1 MGQLTQMAEK
11 VETTEHDTEGLV
23 HELDQTKK
31 RLDTVTAECAR
42 WKERSVELQR
52 TLRRIKARESR
63 GPKGIS
69 SALGSAITAL
79 AKSGKPLSPP
89 GYRVEGRV
97 YELVN
102 ELVFT
107 WRLPTSMIAGIVDS
121 VSRATVDVCYGGHV
135 DDVDIGMGEH
145 YEFDEREHEREGS
158 PIVDAVVAGPSNSV
172 VPSTEEPSGGENA

>member
-1 MGQLTQMAEK
+1 MAEK
-11 VETTEHDTEGLV
+11 METTEHDTEGLV

-31 RLDTVTAECAR
+31 RVETATAECSR

-52 TLRRIKARESR
+52 TLRRIKAREFR
-63 GPKGIS
+63 GPRGIS
-69 SALGSAITAL
+69 NAVKSAITAL

-102 ELVFT
+102 ELALT
-107 WRLPTSMIAGIVDS
+107 WRLPAVMIAGIVDS

-135 DDVDIGMGEH
+135 DDVDIDMGEH
-145 YEFDEREHEREGS
+145 YVFDEHEHEREGS
-158 PIVDAVVAGPSNSV
+158 PVVDAVVAGPSNAA
-172 VPSTEEPSGGENA
+172 VPSTEEPNGWENA

>member
-1 MGQLTQMAEK
+1 MAEK
-11 VETTEHDTEGLV
+11 VEATEHDTGGLV

-42 WKERSVELQR
+42 WKERSVDLQR
-52 TLRRIKARESR
+52 TLRRVKARESR

-69 SALGSAITAL
+69 NAVKSAMTAL

-89 GYRVEGRV
+89 GHRVGGRV
-97 YELVN
+97 YEMIN

-107 WRLPTSMIAGIVDS
+107 WRLPMVMIPGIVDS

-135 DDVDIGMGEH
+135 DDVDIDMGEH
-145 YEFDEREHEREGS
+145 CESQEHEHEHEGS
-158 PIVDAVVAGPSNSV
+158 PVGDAVVAGPSNAV
-172 VPSTEEPSGGENA
+172 VPSSEEPSVGERA